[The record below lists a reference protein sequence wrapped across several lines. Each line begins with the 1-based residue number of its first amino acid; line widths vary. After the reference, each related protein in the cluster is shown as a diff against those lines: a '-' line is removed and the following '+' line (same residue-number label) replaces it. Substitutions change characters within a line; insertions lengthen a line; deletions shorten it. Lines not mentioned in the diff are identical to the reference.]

1 MEAIFRR
8 APEGQHSPEIQKQF
22 KEILTEEKVKR
33 HRKRIR
39 GRSMIAKSTLDQR
52 DDLSIFST
60 DSGRVEKEK
69 LAKGMVPKIIERMN
83 LPPII
88 EKAPLINIIT
98 AKNT

>member
-8 APEGQHSPEIQKQF
+8 APERQHSPEIQKQF
-22 KEILTEEKVKR
+22 KDILTEEKVR
-33 HRKRIR
+33 RRRKRVK
-39 GRSMIAKSTLDQR
+39 GRSMMVKSTLDER

-83 LPPII
+83 LPPIT
-88 EKAPLINIIT
+88 EKSPLINIIT
-98 AKNT
+98 PKNP